1 LVLVKCV
8 SLEFDMKQNA
18 FATSDAVAFRRRSP
32 LKLIGAAVAFGLALS
47 SLFPQAM
54 AQDSASQ
61 SPAGVFA
68 VVYERGPAYQDGKH
82 ITEQTNIPD
91 HIKYTESLGD
101 SLIGGG
107 LLGTLTDDKVV
118 GMIIFEAANLD
129 AAKQWLAQDPG
140 VAAGT
145 LAANVRQWQV
155 NSIRSYEKK

>member
-1 LVLVKCV
+1 
-8 SLEFDMKQNA
+8 MKHFA
-18 FATSDAVAFRRRSP
+18 FTTSDDVAFRLCSP
-32 LKLIGAAVAFGLALS
+32 LKFIGAAVAFGVALS
-47 SLFPQAM
+47 SFFPRAM
-54 AQDSASQ
+54 AQDSANK

-68 VVYERGPAYQDGKH
+68 VIYERGPAYQDGKP
-82 ITEQTNIPD
+82 ITEQANIPD

-101 SLIGGG
+101 RFIGGG

-140 VAAGT
+140 VAASI

-155 NSIRSYEKK
+155 NNIRGYEKK